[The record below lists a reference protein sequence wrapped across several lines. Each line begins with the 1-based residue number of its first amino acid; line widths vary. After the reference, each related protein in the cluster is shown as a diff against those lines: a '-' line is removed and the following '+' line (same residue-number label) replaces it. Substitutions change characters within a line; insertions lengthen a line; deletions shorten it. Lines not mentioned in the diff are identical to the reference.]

1 MYFIFKKYSK
11 NDVEVELTA
20 ERVGDLD
27 DATKKWLM
35 ELITKN
41 MKKLYEDS
49 DWGWKE
55 SSKRYVLDQ
64 KQRYTLAD
72 FENYMI
78 LSTLRKCAIM

>member
-1 MYFIFKKYSK
+1 M
-11 NDVEVELTA
+11 EVELTA

-55 SSKRYVLDQ
+55 SSKRYV
-64 KQRYTLAD
+64 KMKMN
-72 FENYMI
+72 E
-78 LSTLRKCAIM
+78 

>member
-35 ELITKN
+35 ELKTKN

-64 KQRYTLAD
+64 KDIHKIYITNIHG
-72 FENYMI
+72 FI
-78 LSTLRKCAIM
+78 KITIM

>member
-64 KQRYTLAD
+64 KPRYT
-72 FENYMI
+72 
-78 LSTLRKCAIM
+78 

>member
-1 MYFIFKKYSK
+1 M
-11 NDVEVELTA
+11 EVELTA

-41 MKKLYEDS
+41 MKKLYEES

-55 SSKRYVLDQ
+55 SSKRYVLYQ
-64 KQRYTLAD
+64 KPGYMLAN
-72 FENYMI
+72 FFTI
-78 LSTLRKCAIM
+78 LSTLRICVIM